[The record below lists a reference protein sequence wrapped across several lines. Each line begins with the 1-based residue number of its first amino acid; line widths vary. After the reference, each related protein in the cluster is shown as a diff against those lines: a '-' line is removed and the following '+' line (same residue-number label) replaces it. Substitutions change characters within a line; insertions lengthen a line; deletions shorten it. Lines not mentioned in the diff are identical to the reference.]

1 MSESKLGASPQRV
14 AELTTEARYAR
25 VRYDL
30 YRARRIY
37 GSGQSSP
44 SKLRRLEHA
53 SQYADARL
61 KRARDVA

>member
-14 AELTTEARYAR
+14 AELTTEARFAR

-30 YRARRIY
+30 YRARIY

-44 SKLRRLEHA
+44 TKLRRLEHA
-53 SQYADARL
+53 SRFADARL

>member
-14 AELTTEARYAR
+14 ADLTAEARYAR
-25 VRYDL
+25 VRCDL
-30 YRARRIY
+30 YRARIY
-37 GSGQSSP
+37 SSGQSSP
-44 SKLRRLEHA
+44 TKLRRLEHA